1 MPKPMPLPDPTP
13 VIPMGDSALRIVLG
27 DQPDAATVARVQAL
41 AALLRGHPLPGQRDV
56 VPAYTTVTLHYRPEV
71 LAADDDPS
79 GLRPPWQR
87 LADQV
92 RGLLRQLRRVPPA
105 AGREVVVPVW
115 YGGEAGPDLADVA
128 HACGLDAEDVVRRHL
143 ASAHQVCMLGFAPGF
158 PFITGL
164 DPLLRTARRGTPRTR
179 IPPGSVAIAR
189 EQTCIYP
196 LETPGGWN
204 LIGRTPLGLFDP
216 TATPPSR
223 LQPGDRIRF
232 EAIDAERYSE
242 LLAQRGA
249 APGGVA

>member
-1 MPKPMPLPDPTP
+1 MALSELER
-13 VIPMGDSALRIVLG
+13 VSPMGDSALRIVLG
-27 DQPDAATVARVQAL
+27 EQPDATTVARVQAL
-41 AALLRGHPLPGQRDV
+41 AALLRRHPLPGQRDV
-56 VPAYTTVTLHYRPEV
+56 VPAYTTVTLHYRPEA
-71 LAADDDPS
+71 LLEDADPAE
-79 GLRPPWQR
+79 LRAPWQR

-92 RGLLRQLRRVPPA
+92 TRLLRQLRRSAPV

-128 HACGLDAEDVVRRHL
+128 HTCGLDETEVVRRHL
-143 ASAHQVCMLGFAPGF
+143 ASPHQVCMLGFAPGF

-164 DPLLRTARRGTPRTR
+164 DPALRTARRATPRTR

-216 TATPPSR
+216 ATTPPSR

-232 EAIDAERYSE
+232 EAIDADRYAE
-242 LLAQRGA
+242 LLAERTVLSAGRA
-249 APGGVA
+249 